1 MIAETLE
8 RGYFGSIGPVSVD
21 YFRDELN
28 RFREV
33 IGSTRYTLEQKD
45 LAFRAIGIM
54 WLNLD
59 AKDMEIELAQG
70 WWEAIAQE
78 WMMRR
83 SWEVRRAG

>member
-1 MIAETLE
+1 MINEALQ

-21 YFRDELN
+21 YFRDELS

-59 AKDMEIELAQG
+59 PGNPNVEIAES
-70 WWEAIAQE
+70 WWASAAQE
-78 WMMRR
+78 WAMRR
-83 SWEVRRAG
+83 SWEIRR

>member
-1 MIAETLE
+1 MINEALQH
-8 RGYFGSIGPVSVD
+8 GHLGSIGPVAVD

-33 IGSTRYTLEQKD
+33 IGSLAYTLEQKD
-45 LAFRAIGIM
+45 LAFRAIGLM

-59 AKDMEIELAQG
+59 PRDPAIHIAEE
-70 WWEAIAQE
+70 WWQVAAQE

-83 SWEVRRAG
+83 SYEALR